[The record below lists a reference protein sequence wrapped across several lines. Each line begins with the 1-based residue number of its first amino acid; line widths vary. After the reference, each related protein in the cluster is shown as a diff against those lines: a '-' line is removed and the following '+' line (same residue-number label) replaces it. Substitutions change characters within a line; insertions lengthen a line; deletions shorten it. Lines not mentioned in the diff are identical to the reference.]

1 MGGHGNGLWKGVTEA
16 MSNEGL
22 RYDRMVEDALR
33 SVVRRA
39 LIEVAEHGL
48 PGNHH
53 FYITFR
59 TDHKDAEIPAA
70 LRERYPGEMTIVLQH
85 QFWGLEI
92 DEQQFCVTLSFSD
105 VPHRL
110 VVPFSAVT
118 AFADPSVRFGLQFDV
133 DAGETLGTGDAGI
146 PEESGPTGAAGGPD
160 GTALFEPPA
169 EAGSGM
175 GAGPGKDGEKPGAA
189 AEDDGEEADGEKKS
203 GEKVVPLDA
212 FRKK

>member
-1 MGGHGNGLWKGVTEA
+1 
-16 MSNEGL
+16 MSNDGL
-22 RYDRMVEDALR
+22 RYDHMVEDALR

-39 LIEVAEHGL
+39 LVHVAENGL

-59 TDHKDAEIPAA
+59 TDHSGAEIPEA

-85 QFWGLEI
+85 QFWGLEV
-92 DEQQFCVTLSFSD
+92 EERQFTVTLSFSD

-110 VVPFSAVT
+110 VVPFAAVT

-133 DAGETLGTGDAGI
+133 EAAEAQGGD
-146 PEESGPTGAAGGPD
+146 GA
-160 GTALFEPPA
+160 ALFEPPA
-169 EAGSGM
+169 EEADKT
-175 GAGPGKDGEKPGAA
+175 APPATGK
-189 AEDDGEEADGEKKS
+189 AEDEDDAGKAKEES
-203 GEKVVPLDA
+203 GEKVVTLDA

>member
-1 MGGHGNGLWKGVTEA
+1 

-33 SVVRRA
+33 SVVRKA

-59 TDHKDAEIPAA
+59 TDHKDVEIPEA
-70 LRERYPGEMTIVLQH
+70 LSERYPGEMTIVLQH

-92 DEQQFCVTLSFSD
+92 DEDQFCVTLSFSD

-110 VVPFSAVT
+110 VVPFAAVT

-133 DAGETLGTGDAGI
+133 ESAETLGGGDSA
-146 PEESGPTGAAGGPD
+146 T
-160 GTALFEPPA
+160 LFEPPA
-169 EAGSGM
+169 AVP
-175 GAGPGKDGEKPGAA
+175 GAGPDPA
-189 AEDDGEEADGEKKS
+189 DDGETADTPAATGEEQEKKKKS
-203 GEKVVPLDA
+203 GEKVVTLDA

>member
-1 MGGHGNGLWKGVTEA
+1 MTEETGKG
-16 MSNEGL
+16 GL

-39 LIEVAEHGL
+39 LIHVSGHGL

-59 TDHKDAEIPAA
+59 TDHPDCDIPQA
-70 LRERYPGEMTIVLQH
+70 LRDRYPGEMTIVLQH
-85 QFWGLEI
+85 QYWGLEI
-92 DEQQFCVTLSFSD
+92 AEDQFCVTLSFND

-133 DAGETLGTGDAGI
+133 DSADAPAGALEPGTV
-146 PEESGPTGAAGGPD
+146 ESGPVESAEGLLAFDNARQPEGESRGEDEAERPAPKGGKR
-160 GTALFEPPA
+160 A
-169 EAGSGM
+169 
-175 GAGPGKDGEKPGAA
+175 
-189 AEDDGEEADGEKKS
+189 
-203 GEKVVPLDA
+203 EKVVTLDA

>member
-1 MGGHGNGLWKGVTEA
+1 MAND
-16 MSNEGL
+16 GL

-33 SVVRRA
+33 SVVRKA

-59 TDHKDAEIPAA
+59 TDHKEAEIPEA

-92 DEQQFCVTLSFSD
+92 DERQFCVTLSFSD

-133 DAGETLGTGDAGI
+133 ESGETADGDGGAEGGAEGVM
-146 PEESGPTGAAGGPD
+146 PFEAPGEPSSRESADDT
-160 GTALFEPPA
+160 EPA
-169 EAGSGM
+169 EA
-175 GAGPGKDGEKPGAA
+175 DVDREEVEK
-189 AEDDGEEADGEKKS
+189 EKKS
-203 GEKVVPLDA
+203 GEKVVTLDA

>member
-1 MGGHGNGLWKGVTEA
+1 MG
-16 MSNEGL
+16 SDDL

-39 LIEVAEHGL
+39 LIHVSENGL

-59 TDHKDAEIPAA
+59 TDHPECEIPAA
-70 LRERYPGEMTIVLQH
+70 LSERYPGEMTIVLQH

-92 DEQQFCVTLSFSD
+92 GEQQFCVTLSFSD

-110 VVPFSAVT
+110 VVPFAAVT

-133 DAGETLGTGDAGI
+133 ESTEGVTGGL
-146 PEESGPTGAAGGPD
+146 PTEGQD
-160 GTALFEPPA
+160 LF
-169 EAGSGM
+169 EAGSDD
-175 GAGPGKDGEKPGAA
+175 KTDQDSGAA
-189 AEDDGEEADGEKKS
+189 DEGEMAEEAKPS
-203 GEKVVPLDA
+203 GEKVVTLDA

>member
-1 MGGHGNGLWKGVTEA
+1 MGKE
-16 MSNEGL
+16 EL

-39 LIEVAEHGL
+39 LVYASEQGL

-59 TDHKDAEIPAA
+59 TEHPGVEIPAS
-70 LRERYPGEMTIVLQH
+70 LKERYPGEMTIVLQH

-92 DEQQFCVTLSFSD
+92 SDKEFAVTLSFAD

-110 VVPFSAVT
+110 VVPFPSVT

-133 DAGETLGTGDAGI
+133 ESPEGAKTESDDDTASEAPKPGLTEVGKSEETEDGEAAEGKGEPSDAG
-146 PEESGPTGAAGGPD
+146 
-160 GTALFEPPA
+160 
-169 EAGSGM
+169 
-175 GAGPGKDGEKPGAA
+175 GAGESA
-189 AEDDGEEADGEKKS
+189 
-203 GEKVVPLDA
+203 EKVVTLDA

>member
-1 MGGHGNGLWKGVTEA
+1 MTED
-16 MSNEGL
+16 MSNDGL

-33 SVVRRA
+33 SVVRKA

-53 FYITFR
+53 FYVTFR
-59 TDHKDAEIPAA
+59 TDHKDAEIPEA

-92 DEQQFCVTLSFSD
+92 DEDQFCVTLSFAD

-110 VVPFSAVT
+110 VVPFAAVT

-133 DAGETLGTGDAGI
+133 ESSDTLGEGD
-146 PEESGPTGAAGGPD
+146 SSS
-160 GTALFEPPA
+160 LFEPPA
-169 EAGSGM
+169 DAGGRSET
-175 GAGPGKDGEKPGAA
+175 AETDDDAA
-189 AEDDGEEADGEKKS
+189 AEKGEDKEKKS
-203 GEKVVPLDA
+203 GEKVVTLDA

>member
-1 MGGHGNGLWKGVTEA
+1 MTEETG
-16 MSNEGL
+16 SDDL

-39 LIEVAEHGL
+39 LIHVGEHGL

-59 TDHKDAEIPAA
+59 TDHRECDIPAA

-92 DEQQFCVTLSFSD
+92 GEDQFCVTLSFSD

-110 VVPFSAVT
+110 VVPFAAVT

-133 DAGETLGTGDAGI
+133 DSGEVA
-146 PEESGPTGAAGGPD
+146 PGG
-160 GTALFEPPA
+160 LPA
-169 EAGSGM
+169 EGQDMFEG
-175 GAGPGKDGEKPGAA
+175 GAGNASKDGGEAESDEKSAQVDEVKPA
-189 AEDDGEEADGEKKS
+189 
-203 GEKVVPLDA
+203 GEKVVTLDA

>member
-1 MGGHGNGLWKGVTEA
+1 

-39 LIEVAEHGL
+39 LIHVGEHGL

-59 TDHKDAEIPAA
+59 TDHAEAEIPDA

-92 DEQQFCVTLSFSD
+92 DEHKFCVTLSFSD

-133 DAGETLGTGDAGI
+133 EASEISNGTTET
-146 PEESGPTGAAGGPD
+146 S
-160 GTALFEPPA
+160 ALFEPPA
-169 EAGSGM
+169 ADDAEVSE
-175 GAGPGKDGEKPGAA
+175 KVGESEKA
-189 AEDDGEEADGEKKS
+189 GEEAATGNGKQES
-203 GEKVVPLDA
+203 GEKVVTLDA

>member
-1 MGGHGNGLWKGVTEA
+1 MG
-16 MSNEGL
+16 SDGL

-39 LIEVAEHGL
+39 LIHVARNGL
-48 PGNHH
+48 PGSHH

-59 TDHKDAEIPAA
+59 TDHGDCELPHS

-85 QFWGLEI
+85 QFWGLEVD
-92 DEQQFCVTLSFSD
+92 DEQFCVTLSFSD

-110 VVPFSAVT
+110 VVPFAAVT

-133 DAGETLGTGDAGI
+133 DSAE
-146 PEESGPTGAAGGPD
+146 PAA
-160 GTALFEPPA
+160 APPA
-169 EAGSGM
+169 PDDAAAPARPTPPAPTSGEAAPAPVPSSG
-175 GAGPGKDGEKPGAA
+175 KEDKKPG
-189 AEDDGEEADGEKKS
+189 D
-203 GEKVVPLDA
+203 KVVTLDA

>member
-1 MGGHGNGLWKGVTEA
+1 

-33 SVVRRA
+33 SVVRKA

-59 TDHKDAEIPAA
+59 TDHKDADIPAA

-92 DEQQFCVTLSFSD
+92 DEDQFCVTLSFSD

-110 VVPFSAVT
+110 VVPFAAVT

-133 DAGETLGTGDAGI
+133 ETAESLGA
-146 PEESGPTGAAGGPD
+146 GPD
-160 GTALFEPPA
+160 SAALFEPPA
-169 EAGSGM
+169 AVPDAKGEPDEAER
-175 GAGPGKDGEKPGAA
+175 PEDGE
-189 AEDDGEEADGEKKS
+189 EKKS
-203 GEKVVPLDA
+203 GEKVVTLDA

>member
-1 MGGHGNGLWKGVTEA
+1 MTEEMG
-16 MSNEGL
+16 SDGL

-39 LIEVAEHGL
+39 LIHVARNGL
-48 PGNHH
+48 PGSHH

-59 TDHKDAEIPAA
+59 TDHEDCELPQA

-85 QFWGLEI
+85 QFWGLEVD
-92 DEQQFCVTLSFSD
+92 DEQFCVTLSFSD

-110 VVPFSAVT
+110 VVPFAAVT

-133 DAGETLGTGDAGI
+133 DSAEPAADA
-146 PEESGPTGAAGGPD
+146 PAADDPVPAKPPAAAGGEA
-160 GTALFEPPA
+160 TPA
-169 EAGSGM
+169 A
-175 GAGPGKDGEKPGAA
+175 AAPAKDAKKPG
-189 AEDDGEEADGEKKS
+189 D
-203 GEKVVPLDA
+203 KVVTLDA

>member
-1 MGGHGNGLWKGVTEA
+1 
-16 MSNEGL
+16 MSGEGL

-39 LIEVAEHGL
+39 LSHVAERGL
-48 PGNHH
+48 PGSHH

-59 TDHKDAEIPAA
+59 TDHRESEIPQS

-85 QFWGLEI
+85 QFWGLEV
-92 DEQQFCVTLSFSD
+92 DNDRFAVTLSFAD

-110 VVPFSAVT
+110 VIPFAAVT

-133 DAGETLGTGDAGI
+133 ESAEPAAGAGEEPAARRPAPTSV
-146 PEESGPTGAAGGPD
+146 ESAPREAAPATD
-160 GTALFEPPA
+160 EP
-169 EAGSGM
+169 
-175 GAGPGKDGEKPGAA
+175 KP
-189 AEDDGEEADGEKKS
+189 
-203 GEKVVPLDA
+203 GEKVVTLDA

>member
-1 MGGHGNGLWKGVTEA
+1 MA
-16 MSNEGL
+16 SDGL

-39 LIEVAEHGL
+39 LIHVGREGL

-85 QFWGLEI
+85 QFWGLEV
-92 DEQQFCVTLSFSD
+92 DEDQFCVTLSFAD

-110 VVPFSAVT
+110 VVPFAAVT

-133 DAGETLGTGDAGI
+133 ETADSVTGGAGTG
-146 PEESGPTGAAGGPD
+146 GPGE
-160 GTALFEPPA
+160 GTALFDNPT
-169 EAGSGM
+169 
-175 GAGPGKDGEKPGAA
+175 GAGDPDSELTDGNEDDFGADADDEGAA
-189 AEDDGEEADGEKKS
+189 AKRPGA
-203 GEKVVPLDA
+203 EKVVTLDA

>member
-1 MGGHGNGLWKGVTEA
+1 MA
-16 MSNEGL
+16 SDGL

-39 LIEVAEHGL
+39 LIHISREGL

-59 TDHKDAEIPAA
+59 TDHKKAEIPAA

-85 QFWGLEI
+85 QFWGLEVG
-92 DEQQFCVTLSFSD
+92 EEQFCVTLSFAD

-110 VVPFSAVT
+110 VVPFAAVT

-133 DAGETLGTGDAGI
+133 ETADTLTGGSGPGEDPVPFDSAAGPREVSGDPATEDDDAFGDGET
-146 PEESGPTGAAGGPD
+146 
-160 GTALFEPPA
+160 
-169 EAGSGM
+169 EA
-175 GAGPGKDGEKPGAA
+175 D
-189 AEDDGEEADGEKKS
+189 EEAQASKQPRA
-203 GEKVVPLDA
+203 EKVVTLDA

>member
-1 MGGHGNGLWKGVTEA
+1 
-16 MSNEGL
+16 MSDDGL

-39 LIEVAEHGL
+39 LIHVAEHGL

-59 TDHKDAEIPAA
+59 TDHAAAEIPAA

-85 QFWGLEI
+85 QFWGLEV

-110 VVPFSAVT
+110 VVPFAAVT

-133 DAGETLGTGDAGI
+133 ESGEIA
-146 PEESGPTGAAGGPD
+146 SGPTESA
-160 GTALFEPPA
+160 ALFEPPA
-169 EAGSGM
+169 GEQSPEPTEKGEEKA
-175 GAGPGKDGEKPGAA
+175 AENEKREDGEKI
-189 AEDDGEEADGEKKS
+189 
-203 GEKVVPLDA
+203 VTLDA